1 MIINNRIKIK
11 QYLVKKDNNQIYI
24 LVLLYPNKNGI
35 SKKAAKM
42 KNKMTI
48 IRIKRYRQKGI
59 CLY

>member
-35 SKKAAKM
+35 SKKGSENEKQNDNN
-42 KNKMTI
+42 KN
-48 IRIKRYRQKGI
+48 
-59 CLY
+59 